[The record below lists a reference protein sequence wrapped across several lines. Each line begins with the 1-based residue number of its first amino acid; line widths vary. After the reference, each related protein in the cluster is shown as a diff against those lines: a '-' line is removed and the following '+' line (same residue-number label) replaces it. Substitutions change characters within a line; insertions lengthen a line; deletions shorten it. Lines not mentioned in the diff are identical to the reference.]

1 MKHEK
6 FFRTH
11 PVFTSADLASYLE
24 STVVT
29 GARTQESLL
38 DYHRKSGHLIQIRR
52 GLYAVV
58 PRGADP
64 ASFQV
69 DPYLVAAKL
78 SDDSILAYH
87 TALELHGRAYSV
99 YHQVTYLSSRP
110 VASFRV
116 GSQLLCGARPPRAL
130 LDAGQQRFGVITQDR
145 AGMKVL
151 VTGFE
156 RTAVDVLD
164 RPDLTGS
171 WEEIW
176 RSLEMVE
183 FFNLDTVIEYVELL
197 NNATTA
203 AKVGFFLEQHR
214 ETLSVDERYLSRLTR
229 LRPRQPR
236 YLNRGKREPGRLI
249 ARWNL
254 VVPAAVLARS
264 WDETL

>member
-24 STVVT
+24 SAVAT
-29 GARTQESLL
+29 GARTKESLL
-38 DYHRKSGHLIQIRR
+38 EYHRRSGHLIQIRR

-58 PRGADP
+58 PSGADP

-69 DPYLVAAKL
+69 DPYLVAARL

-99 YHQVTYLSSRP
+99 YRQVTYLSSRP
-110 VASFRV
+110 VAPLKV
-116 GSQLLCGARPPRAL
+116 GSQLLRGARPPRVL
-130 LDAGQQRFGVITQDR
+130 VDTGQQRFGLVAQDR
-145 AGMKVL
+145 AGMHVH

-156 RTAVDVLD
+156 RTLVDVLD

-176 RSLEMVE
+176 RSLELVE
-183 FFNLDTVIEYVELL
+183 FFNFDTVVEYVELL

-214 ETLSVDERYLSRLTR
+214 ETLSVDERYLSRLAR
-229 LRPRQPR
+229 LSPRQPR
-236 YLNRGKREPGRLI
+236 YLDRGKREPGRLI

-254 VVPAAVLARS
+254 VVPPEVLARS
-264 WDETL
+264 WGEVL